1 MRTIGLIG
9 GMSWE
14 STVEYYRLINEEIK
28 RRKGGLH
35 SGKCLLYSV
44 DFGEI
49 EPFMRTGEWE
59 KISSILIDSAKKLE
73 AGGAEFILLC
83 TNTMHKL
90 FPEIQ
95 SEVQIEMIH
104 IVDAVTER
112 VLEAKIKMV
121 GLLGTTQTM
130 EEDFYRSRIESKGIQ
145 VVIPDVEDRAIVNEI
160 IFSELCVGIIA
171 EKSRREYQRIIKKM
185 IESGAEGI
193 ILGCTEIPLLIKE
206 EDVQVQ
212 IFDTTYIHAVKAVE
226 KALDGGS

>member
-112 VLEAKIKMV
+112 VLEAKIKKV

>member
-112 VLEAKIKMV
+112 VLEAKIKKV

-160 IFSELCVGIIA
+160 IFSELCVGMIT

-226 KALDGGS
+226 KALDEGS

>member
-1 MRTIGLIG
+1 
-9 GMSWE
+9 MSWE

-112 VLEAKIKMV
+112 VLKAKIKKV

>member
-112 VLEAKIKMV
+112 VLKAKIKKV

>member
-112 VLEAKIKMV
+112 VLKAKIKKV

-226 KALDGGS
+226 KALDEGS